1 MNFYSLTMKETTE
14 NQLLDVFNVYK
25 IFPIA
30 LHFID
35 DICNLCLLSF

>member
-1 MNFYSLTMKETTE
+1 MNFNSLTMKETTG

-25 IFPIA
+25 IFLIS